1 MSIELPLRRAVSLAL
16 VALLVVSAAGVHAAT
31 TPATAQTEEQ
41 EPNEDREDANP
52 VGIDENVTGTIN
64 TGDTDWFVTE
74 NVTRGQTITVNFTNP
89 NDPEANSHRF
99 ILYDLN
105 GSEVA
110 GKTVDGNQSIEV
122 GDTVEDSGPYYI
134 EVKDRQS
141 GPYSFVV
148 NVTGEDPETE
158 EQEPNEDREDA
169 NPVGIDENVTGTIN
183 TGDTDWFV
191 TENVTRGQTITV
203 NFTNPNDPEA
213 NSHRFILYDLNGSE
227 VAGKTVDGNQSIEVG
242 DTVEDSG
249 PYYIEVKDRQSGPY
263 SFVVNVTG
271 EGNPE
276 TAVEATEAETTAG
289 GTTAGGTTAE
299 GTTAETMTDDATTE
313 EPAPTTAGET
323 TEVPTAEEGTTEP
336 EPTDTAVGETTDPS
350 ETTGGSENE
359 TTTEAAGGT
368 GVFGPGFGPLLA
380 VVALLAV
387 ALYAARR
394 RT

>member
-16 VALLVVSAAGVHAAT
+16 VALLVVSAVGVHVAT

-52 VGIDENVTGTIN
+52 IEIGENVTGTIN

-99 ILYDLN
+99 VFYDLN
-105 GSEVA
+105 GSKVA
-110 GKTVDGNQSIEV
+110 GQRVDGNESIEV

-134 EVKDRQS
+134 R
-141 GPYSFVV
+141 V
-148 NVTGEDPETE
+148 N
-158 EQEPNEDREDA
+158 
-169 NPVGIDENVTGTIN
+169 
-183 TGDTDWFV
+183 
-191 TENVTRGQTITV
+191 
-203 NFTNPNDPEA
+203 
-213 NSHRFILYDLNGSE
+213 
-227 VAGKTVDGNQSIEVG
+227 
-242 DTVEDSG
+242 
-249 PYYIEVKDRQSGPY
+249 DRQSGPY

-289 GTTAGGTTAE
+289 GTTAGGTTV
-299 GTTAETMTDDATTE
+299 ETMTDDATTE

-336 EPTDTAVGETTDPS
+336 EPTDTAVRQTTDAS
-350 ETTGGSENE
+350 ETTGGSDDE

-368 GVFGPGFGPLLA
+368 GAFGPGFGPLLA